1 MQRIHDIYRPKDE
14 RKGDWREVEVMLPP
28 DELAEQTSRC
38 MNCGQPF
45 CHAYGCP
52 LGNLIPDQN
61 RAVAQGDWR
70 RAYAL
75 LSAHSDF
82 PEFTSRICPA
92 LCEASCV
99 HGLDDEAVMVRQSE
113 KRIIE
118 TAFDNGW
125 VVPRPPE
132 VENGKKAAVIGAG
145 PSGLSAAVT
154 LRRGGWS
161 VTVYERRHDIG
172 GLLRYG
178 IPCFKLDKA
187 LIDRRRKVLEAEGIR
202 FVADVEIGKDIS
214 AEWLARSNDAVVVA
228 IGTPAARDL
237 RIPGRELGG
246 IHLALELLEGQN
258 RYLTGELDAPP
269 IDAKGKDV
277 LVIGGGDTGSDCV
290 GTAIRH
296 GAASVTQIEI
306 MPRPPDVRDAST
318 PWPLWPYMLRTSSS
332 HKEGCERRW
341 NLNSLRFVEGPK
353 SKVEGPKSSKVEG
366 LKSKVEGRR
375 SKVESRESKV
385 EGPKS
390 EGESPDADNPSTL
403 QPFNPS
409 TSRPAVAG
417 VEVET
422 VEWEFSPE
430 GRPLKFKAV
439 PGTKETIKADLVFL
453 AMGFTGVPA
462 DNPIVSQLGLAQTPR
477 TALIPDP
484 TRNIYCVGDCASGAS
499 LVVRALASGKNIPLK

>member
-1 MQRIHDIYRPKDE
+1 MYCKEMGCRALSLAFGTGCAIYRINMQRIHDIYRPTDE
-14 RKGDWREVEVMLPP
+14 RRTDWREVETMLS
-28 DELAEQTSRC
+28 DAELKEQTSRC

-52 LGNLIPDQN
+52 LGNLVPDQN

-75 LSAHSDF
+75 LSANSDF

-99 HGLDDEAVMVRQSE
+99 HGLDDEAVMIRQSE

-118 TAFDNGW
+118 TAFANGW
-125 VVPRPPE
+125 VEPRPP
-132 VENGKKAAVIGAG
+132 VKENGKSVAVIGAG

-154 LRRGGWS
+154 LRRRGWS
-161 VTVYERRHDIG
+161 VTVYERRANIG

-178 IPCFKLDKA
+178 IPCFKLDKS

-202 FVADVEIGKDIS
+202 FVTNVEIGKDIS
-214 AEWLARSNDAVVVA
+214 AEWLARSNDMVVVA
-228 IGTPAARDL
+228 IGTPAARNL
-237 RIPGRELGG
+237 TIPGRELGG

-258 RYLTGELDAPP
+258 RFLTGEIAAPP
-269 IDAKGKDV
+269 ICAKDKDV

-296 GAASVTQIEI
+296 GAKSVTQIEI
-306 MPRPPDVRDAST
+306 MPKPPDVRDVST

-341 NLNSLRFVEGPK
+341 NLNSLRFIG
-353 SKVEGPKSSKVEG
+353 
-366 LKSKVEGRR
+366 
-375 SKVESRESKV
+375 
-385 EGPKS
+385 
-390 EGESPDADNPSTL
+390 ST
-403 QPFNPS
+403 NETVS
-409 TSRPAVAG
+409 G

-430 GRPLKFKAV
+430 GRPMKFHAV

-453 AMGFTGVPA
+453 AMGFTGVPT
-462 DNPIVSQLGLAQTPR
+462 DNPIVAQIGLSQTPR
-477 TALIPDP
+477 TALISDP
-484 TRNIYCVGDCASGAS
+484 ARNIYCVGDCANGAS
-499 LVVRALASGKNIPLK
+499 LVVRALASGKSLPLA

>member
-1 MQRIHDIYRPKDE
+1 MEE
-14 RKGDWREVEVMLPP
+14 RKNDWKEVERALS
-28 DELAEQTSRC
+28 DEELKEQTSRC

-52 LGNLIPDQN
+52 LGNLVPDQN
-61 RAVAQGDWR
+61 RAVAQGDFK
-70 RAYAL
+70 RAYEL

-99 HGLDDEAVMVRQSE
+99 HGLDDEPVMVRQSE

-118 TAFDNGW
+118 TAFANGW

-132 VENGKKAAVIGAG
+132 KENGKRVAIIGAG

-154 LRRGGWS
+154 LRRKGWA
-161 VTVYERRHDIG
+161 VTVYERERNIG

-178 IPCFKLDKA
+178 IPYFKLDKS
-187 LIDRRRKVLEAEGIR
+187 LIDRRRAIMEAEGIK
-202 FVADVEIGKDIS
+202 FVTGVNIGTDVTADY
-214 AEWLARSNDAVVVA
+214 LAKSNDAVVVA

-237 RIPGRELGG
+237 KIPGRELHG
-246 IHLALELLEGQN
+246 IHLALEYLGGQN
-258 RYLTGELDAPP
+258 RALCGEIAANPINATG
-269 IDAKGKDV
+269 KRV

-290 GTAIRH
+290 GTAIRQ

-306 MPRPPDVRDAST
+306 MPKPPEDRSSST

-341 NLNSLRFVEGPK
+341 NLNSLRFIGEEGV
-353 SKVEGPKSSKVEG
+353 S
-366 LKSKVEGRR
+366 
-375 SKVESRESKV
+375 
-385 EGPKS
+385 
-390 EGESPDADNPSTL
+390 
-403 QPFNPS
+403 
-409 TSRPAVAG
+409 G

-430 GRPLKFKAV
+430 GRPMKFHAL
-439 PGTKETIKADLVFL
+439 PDTKETIKADLVFL
-453 AMGFTGVPA
+453 AMGFTGVPQ
-462 DNPIVSQLGLAQTPR
+462 DHPIVSQLKLAQTPR

-484 TRNIYCVGDCASGAS
+484 ARNIYCVGDCASGAS
-499 LVVRALASGKNIPLK
+499 LVVRALASGKSIL